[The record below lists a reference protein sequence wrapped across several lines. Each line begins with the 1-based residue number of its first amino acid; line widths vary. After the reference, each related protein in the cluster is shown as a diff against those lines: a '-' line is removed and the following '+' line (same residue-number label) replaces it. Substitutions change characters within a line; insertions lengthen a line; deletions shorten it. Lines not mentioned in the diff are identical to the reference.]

1 MRNNKKNQTNFKHL
15 YNPKEEGLGRY
26 DIHYINAFRK
36 RENLKAFK
44 KAGTI
49 KRYAA

>member
-1 MRNNKKNQTNFKHL
+1 MRHNRKNQTKFKHL

-26 DIHYINAFRK
+26 DIHYINAYRK
-36 RENLKAFK
+36 SENLKAFK
-44 KAGTI
+44 KAATI